1 MRIDEQPLPYYK
13 RNRLI
18 WRWSYRDIEDGC
30 RPVHGVALSM
40 DRAPPSLSNAVAKK
54 SEPRTPLR
62 RERDPLDVMLDD
74 IATVVGAFRR
84 FKTWLDT
91 PDPLKPPKPA
101 PEQQTAPPFDI
112 QEIPGAMRGE
122 LMPVSAKLMERW
134 FAGELNFSPTDPDEK
149 AEIDQ
154 NGKPYAA
161 SMYDTTTIKLDWL
174 LNYQSAK
181 DRYDDLLTSRIRTP
195 NAVNALR
202 TILRRYK
209 LPFFTLDAWRMC
221 GNSLPTLHQQFQFQ
235 LANVGSSL
243 GQKIG
248 ALLEADAHN
257 KGVPTDLTGALG
269 SFDIYAAIAFATF
282 NETGTEAYVSG
293 IYVYIKDNYTFSS
306 EPDSVSQYLGHWSA
320 KGVIVVPYNGMAS
333 YLNKQSLY
341 FSYPVAKG
349 NPAAKGNVYYP
360 VHNSD
365 FRDWAIKHQR
375 GGDFI
380 IYSDYRYVP
389 ISPPIRV
396 LL

>member
-62 RERDPLDVMLDD
+62 RERDPLDVMLED

-91 PDPLKPPKPA
+91 PDPPKPPKPA

-112 QEIPGAMRGE
+112 QEIPGAMRRE
-122 LMPVSAKLMERW
+122 LMPVSARLMERW

-161 SMYDTTTIKLDWL
+161 SMYDTTTIKLDWVL
-174 LNYQSAK
+174 SYQSAK
-181 DRYDDLLTSRIRTP
+181 DRYDDLVTSRIKTP

-202 TILRRYK
+202 TILRRYN
-209 LPFFTLDAWRMC
+209 LPSFTLDAW
-221 GNSLPTLHQQFQFQ
+221 Q
-235 LANVGSSL
+235 
-243 GQKIG
+243 
-248 ALLEADAHN
+248 
-257 KGVPTDLTGALG
+257 
-269 SFDIYAAIAFATF
+269 
-282 NETGTEAYVSG
+282 
-293 IYVYIKDNYTFSS
+293 
-306 EPDSVSQYLGHWSA
+306 
-320 KGVIVVPYNGMAS
+320 IV
-333 YLNKQSLY
+333 
-341 FSYPVAKG
+341 
-349 NPAAKGNVYYP
+349 
-360 VHNSD
+360 
-365 FRDWAIKHQR
+365 W
-375 GGDFI
+375 
-380 IYSDYRYVP
+380 
-389 ISPPIRV
+389 
-396 LL
+396 